1 VNLTRPATSIGHEG
15 TTPEGR
21 VAAPFEVDPASV
33 TVLIPAAG
41 PVSET
46 VVSIAQVVTPA
57 MIPVAGRPVIQWTVG
72 YLTSLGFRRF
82 RIAVPRR
89 DLFVEDLLAC
99 VFGEHCQFEFVVPV
113 SDRGLGGTVE
123 ELVRDPSIE
132 SALVVLGDTYFEF
145 DLSSDPLTETPSVLV
160 HQVDESYRWCIA
172 KVDQDHRVIDL
183 QDKVAG
189 LSNPLDALIGVY
201 WFPNAPRLREA
212 VAHAIDRSPAEHVEM
227 ASLLDEFRDREGLL
241 AFPARRWL
249 DCGNPDTQ
257 AASQRSLL
265 EQRAFNSLQVDST
278 VGTVTKR
285 SDHRVK
291 FIDEINYLRLLPPS
305 IATLFPRIVSYSVE
319 WKSPWLEI
327 EFYGYPTLT
336 ELHLYERIDRAHWRR
351 IFEHLLDVLV
361 NRFREH
367 EYPTTPELVRRM
379 YIDKIFDRL
388 ETVTNPLVRRLAD
401 LDGVVTVNGQT
412 LHGLAFHREALSRAV
427 DELADTA
434 IGSVI
439 HGDLCFSNVLYDL
452 QSGVCKFIDPR
463 GSFGNS
469 GIYGDLRYDVAKICH
484 SAVGNYDFIVADLFD
499 LVDRGDEIDFVIRSR
514 RDHVAVGQVF
524 EEVFF
529 QDFSRQEILLTTAS
543 IFLSLPAMHYDHELR
558 QSALFIRG
566 LQLLEECL
574 SPEGETT

>member
-1 VNLTRPATSIGHEG
+1 MTPASSIGHAGAEDR
-15 TTPEGR
+15 P
-21 VAAPFEVDPASV
+21 APFAVDPESV

-46 VVSIAQVVTPA
+46 VVSIAQVATPA
-57 MIPVAGRPVIQWTVG
+57 MIPVAGRPVIQWMVG
-72 YLTSLGFRRF
+72 YLTSLGFRKF

-89 DLFVEDLLAC
+89 DLFVEDFVAC
-99 VFGEHCQFEFVVPV
+99 AFGERCQFDFVVPDND
-113 SDRGLGGTVE
+113 SGLGGTVE

-145 DLSSDPLTETPSVLV
+145 DFNSDPLTETPSVLV

-172 KVDQDHRVIDL
+172 QVDEDGRVTDL
-183 QDKVAG
+183 QDKVEG
-189 LSNPLDALIGVY
+189 LTSPLDALIGVY
-201 WFPNAPRLREA
+201 WFPKAARLREA
-212 VAHAIDRSPAEHVEM
+212 VADAIDRSPSRRVEM
-227 ASLLDEFRDREGLL
+227 AAVLDEFRDREGLL

-305 IATLFPRIVSYSVE
+305 IATLFPRIVSYSVD
-319 WKSPWLEI
+319 WKEPWLEM

-336 ELHLYERIDRAHWRR
+336 ELHLYERIDSAHWRR

-367 EYPTTPELVRRM
+367 AYPMTPELVRRM
-379 YIDKIFDRL
+379 YLDKIFDRL
-388 ETVTNPLVRRLAD
+388 ETVSTPLVRRLAD
-401 LDGVVTVNGQT
+401 SDGVFMVNGQP
-412 LHGLAFHREALSRAV
+412 LHGLAYHREALTQAV
-427 DELADTA
+427 EQLASTA
-434 IGSVI
+434 VGSII

-499 LVDRGDEIDFVIRSR
+499 LVDRGDEIDFSIRSR
-514 RDHVAVGQVF
+514 PDHAAVGRTF
-524 EEVFF
+524 EEVFY
-529 QDFSRQEILLTTAS
+529 QEFSKQEILLTTAS
-543 IFLSLPAMHYDHELR
+543 IFLSLPAMHFDRELR

-566 LQLLEECL
+566 LQLLEECMA
-574 SPEGETT
+574 PGTDAT